1 MVLQLTC
8 AGAHFAGAEFPRGAA
23 PGASLRNRCYEPA
36 VSAAGRPDSP
46 TGRPATVLGVFCGRI
61 LDHNF
66 VIKLS

>member
-8 AGAHFAGAEFPRGAA
+8 AGGDLAGAEFPRGAA

-46 TGRPATVLGVFCGRI
+46 TGRPATVLGVFCDGI
-61 LDHNF
+61 FDHDF
-66 VIKLS
+66 VIELS